1 MSVTLTHPRSSPNYM
16 KNYGSSPYYMNGAV
30 STIFLFRAYYVHDLN
45 SHPILYHDRFA
56 IARCD
61 PDDLILN
68 GDWLALAN
76 NLNQTFLILSIF
88 SDFLTCDFHFA
99 TDKVNFA

>member
-1 MSVTLTHPRSSPNYM
+1 MTSSTSVTNIDDVMSPF
-16 KNYGSSPYYMNGAV
+16 
-30 STIFLFRAYYVHDLN
+30 FLFRSCYVRDLN
-45 SHPILYHDRFA
+45 SHLILYRDRFA